1 MELIVENPKTIFK
14 NAIDSEIKRRNGQTS
29 INKLMSKYNN
39 DEINK
44 DEDIEISLSS
54 DSLSFNDEDIKTVK
68 NNKFT
73 ITF

>member
-1 MELIVENPKTIFK
+1 
-14 NAIDSEIKRRNGQTS
+14 
-29 INKLMSKYNN
+29 MSKYNN